1 MANLRI
7 RPARADEAPAL
18 TELCLRSKAH
28 WGYDDDFMR
37 ASRPALTIAP
47 EMIAEGRVL
56 VAETSNGVVGVAT
69 AALIDASGV
78 YDLGHMFV
86 SPDAIRTGAG
96 RALFEAILALVRDK
110 GGKRLVIVA
119 DPNAEEFYR
128 RLGAKRIGDAPS
140 DSIPGRFLPLLEYKI
155 G

>member
-1 MANLRI
+1 MANLHI
-7 RPARADEAPAL
+7 RPACTEEALAL
-18 TELCLRSKAH
+18 TDLCLRSKAH
-28 WGYDDDFMR
+28 WGYDDEFMR
-37 ASRPALTIAP
+37 ASCPALTITA

-56 VAETSNGVVGVAT
+56 VAETSDGIVGVAST
-69 AALIDASGV
+69 ALIGASGV

-96 RALFEAILALVRDK
+96 RALFDAVVAHVRER

-140 DSIPGRFLPLLEYKI
+140 ESIPGRFLPLLEYKI